1 MKRVINI
8 CVLALAVLFLVIAS
22 LKIKYPGINY
32 DELLFVNA
40 VRNFAPDNIYVKL
53 RLAGI
58 PFMLTAYI
66 GALKSYLYFPIFSIF
81 GYSVETIR
89 IPMIFLMSIGIW
101 IFYRSVLHLSN
112 NQYAAFFC
120 AFFLA
125 IDPSVIILTRA
136 DQGPIVIELFF
147 KILTLLLLGKFLNS
161 GRIQFIWS
169 IAFVL
174 FLGTF
179 NKLNFIWSV
188 NALLFGSIIY
198 WKEAWQ
204 YFKNYSIRQRAN
216 FLVALVFTY
225 LPSFSFFIW
234 AKQTFD
240 LSVKNPGITFW
251 LYGFPAHER
260 LWYLIR
266 GMLDFSLPLTFG
278 LSIPNGTFAR
288 YGISIFI
295 VSVIVAL
302 VLIVN
307 NRKNINKIEKL
318 WLFAMFSFFAISAQL
333 YYTWRAISV
342 WHAINIYPFV
352 IIITVASL
360 FIIHDRLHKLQ
371 NIAKI
376 LSLFLLL
383 YFVGIRLFIY
393 RRYYINLEK
402 PVSSVHW
409 SNRIYD
415 LIDFVDST
423 DKNIYL
429 IEWGALTQLRS
440 FAKTPEKIW
449 EPLELRQ
456 QAECLEF
463 PVNDYKP
470 ELFYQKY
477 LKNSSNNLFISL
489 GDVNKFQSLRQSEFL
504 ALVKS
509 KNLKLK
515 TEKVFRDGE
524 NISYT
529 VYSIQSDPRD

>member
-251 LYGFPAHER
+251 L
-260 LWYLIR
+260 
-266 GMLDFSLPLTFG
+266 
-278 LSIPNGTFAR
+278 
-288 YGISIFI
+288 
-295 VSVIVAL
+295 
-302 VLIVN
+302 
-307 NRKNINKIEKL
+307 
-318 WLFAMFSFFAISAQL
+318 
-333 YYTWRAISV
+333 
-342 WHAINIYPFV
+342 
-352 IIITVASL
+352 
-360 FIIHDRLHKLQ
+360 
-371 NIAKI
+371 
-376 LSLFLLL
+376 
-383 YFVGIRLFIY
+383 
-393 RRYYINLEK
+393 
-402 PVSSVHW
+402 
-409 SNRIYD
+409 
-415 LIDFVDST
+415 
-423 DKNIYL
+423 
-429 IEWGALTQLRS
+429 
-440 FAKTPEKIW
+440 
-449 EPLELRQ
+449 
-456 QAECLEF
+456 
-463 PVNDYKP
+463 
-470 ELFYQKY
+470 
-477 LKNSSNNLFISL
+477 
-489 GDVNKFQSLRQSEFL
+489 
-504 ALVKS
+504 
-509 KNLKLK
+509 
-515 TEKVFRDGE
+515 
-524 NISYT
+524 
-529 VYSIQSDPRD
+529 